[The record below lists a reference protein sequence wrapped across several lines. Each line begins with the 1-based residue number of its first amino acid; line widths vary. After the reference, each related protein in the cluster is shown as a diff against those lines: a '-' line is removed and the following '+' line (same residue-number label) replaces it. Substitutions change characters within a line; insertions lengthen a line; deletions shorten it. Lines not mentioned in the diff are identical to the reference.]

1 MARVAAGQFFVR
13 QDTVPFLSDPE
24 AQKLRF
30 QSKEPLCCASRLR
43 PPGSR
48 KVNWAGHRCRLV
60 RCDVGVALV
69 LAVPGR
75 SGWRF
80 PAVITRS
87 GRGWRGVGETQSQ
100 RLPKVDGIPACPVG
114 WSIGC
119 PSNIA
124 VRIDKSH
131 RTEDFRLERLGRN
144 QVGVQTRDTQ
154 QSSPTRP
161 QLRQWE
167 TVKSVSPGRH
177 CRVDRVRWC
186 LQEGLLTQ
194 YEAELLI
201 EWLVTFQEID

>member
-1 MARVAAGQFFVR
+1 V
-13 QDTVPFLSDPE
+13 
-24 AQKLRF
+24 
-30 QSKEPLCCASRLR
+30 EPLRCASRLLQ
-43 PPGSR
+43 PGSR
-48 KVNWAGHRCRLV
+48 KVNWAGHRYRLV

-87 GRGWRGVGETQSQ
+87 GTRQSGSRGHAVATASKGRWHPGVPSWLE
-100 RLPKVDGIPACPVG
+100 
-114 WSIGC
+114 SIGC

-124 VRIDKSH
+124 VRIDNSH

-154 QSSPTRP
+154 QSSPTRS

-186 LQEGLLTQ
+186 LQEGLLSQ

-201 EWLVTFQEID
+201 EWLVTYQEID